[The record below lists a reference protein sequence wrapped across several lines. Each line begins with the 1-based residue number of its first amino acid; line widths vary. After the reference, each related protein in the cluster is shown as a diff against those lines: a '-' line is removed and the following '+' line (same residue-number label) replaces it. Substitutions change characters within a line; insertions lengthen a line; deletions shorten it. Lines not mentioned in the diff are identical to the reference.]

1 MHAARPAAL
10 FVIFF
15 YIYFFKVRNLKFD
28 YSWKRHCPIPSPL
41 FSLSLLLPLSSPRP
55 DWRLEIYFSTLPC
68 QTNQIWDRDGS
79 KEIYIYIF
87 KYIWKKG
94 GSDAVSP
101 PPLPSS
107 TSLPPSTEMR
117 RVIVFDTAA
126 DGTNTRFENRCLRRY
141 DVTRSRSNLVTLRF
155 TQVVMAEWGDT
166 WWRAGGGGNQPWKC
180 NCRKRRLLIHPIH
193 PSTFTL
199 VFLPGW
205 HALH

>member
-1 MHAARPAAL
+1 MKATLSH
-10 FVIFF
+10 
-15 YIYFFKVRNLKFD
+15 
-28 YSWKRHCPIPSPL
+28 PIPSPPP
-41 FSLSLLLPLSSPRP
+41 FFLSLLLPLSSPRP

-79 KEIYIYIF
+79 KEIYIYLNIYE
-87 KYIWKKG
+87 KRG
-94 GSDAVSP
+94 EATPSA

-166 WWRAGGGGNQPWKC
+166 RRRAGGGGGG
-180 NCRKRRLLIHPIH
+180 
-193 PSTFTL
+193 STL
-199 VFLPGW
+199 EM
-205 HALH
+205 